1 MYERLNKDRYYQVVK
16 EILENNRDQDI
27 VILNVPSENF
37 IISLDCY
44 EYIYD
49 DSFDSVKMEEGWK
62 MIRGDYK

>member
-49 DSFDSVKMEEGWK
+49 DSFNSVKMEEGWK
-62 MIRGDYK
+62 IIRGDYK

>member
-49 DSFDSVKMEEGWK
+49 NSLNSVKMEEGWRIIK
-62 MIRGDYK
+62 GDYK

>member
-49 DSFDSVKMEEGWK
+49 NSFDSVKMEEGWRIIK
-62 MIRGDYK
+62 GDYK

>member
-16 EILENNRDQDI
+16 EILENNRNQDI

-49 DSFDSVKMEEGWK
+49 DSFDSVKMEEGWRIIK
-62 MIRGDYK
+62 GDYK

>member
-49 DSFDSVKMEEGWK
+49 DSFDSVKMEEGWRIIK
-62 MIRGDYK
+62 GDYK